1 MVTAGQ
7 ILTEQHVSSVYNSPY
22 ELCDATKQSR
32 TARFNPPERLFWQ
45 SVLTIQTSETGFSGV
60 PNMLFH
66 ISLLELSKC
75 QTT

>member
-1 MVTAGQ
+1 MVTADQ
-7 ILTEQHVSSVYNSPY
+7 ILTEQHVSSVYTSPY

-32 TARFNPPERLFWQ
+32 KACFNPPERLFCQ
-45 SVLTIQTSETGFSGV
+45 SILTILTSETGFSGV
-60 PNMLFH
+60 PNVLFH